1 MLKKKVY
8 LASTIFTNYKY
19 TKQLCITVRLNSK
32 EEEYFLRPWSKRF
45 LVRKSETQRVQEPA
59 CLGCGLLHSPVP
71 T

>member
-1 MLKKKVY
+1 MLKKVY

-19 TKQLCITVRLNSK
+19 IKQLCITVRLNSK
-32 EEEYFLRPWSKRF
+32 EEEYFLSPWSERL